1 MFNVHGESY
10 YADVW
15 LGLLS
20 ELVLLD
26 GERLVHHFVAD
37 AGGMDKMQLAV
48 LTPVGDGDVCHIKAG
63 LVGDERKYVAVLY
76 AGELPAAFA
85 EERGGDVVLSARDG
99 FFGLAYGWQKLIAT
113 GIVQGGVEVGMR
125 GHEVDDLMLGSSEER
140 TVFRAKFTG
149 YVMALHIVD
158 GGGVVM
164 VARGIAIDDAILVS
178 HEGEIAAII
187 GEIFLALEG
196 GYGEVAYGLYKG
208 GAVEFASVDNQ
219 LFLSR
224 LWRLDVVSLKGLS
237 DIWKP

>member
-1 MFNVHGESY
+1 MFNSQCSMFNVHGESD
-10 YADVW
+10 YADAW

-26 GERLVHHFVAD
+26 GEGLVHYFVAD

-76 AGELPAAFA
+76 AGELLAAFA

-113 GIVQGGVEVGMR
+113 GVAQGRIKVGMR
-125 GHEVDDLMLGSSEER
+125 GHEINDLMLGTSEQR
-140 TVFRAKFTG
+140 AIFRAEFAG
-149 YVMALHIVD
+149 YVMAFHIVD

-164 VARGIAIDDAILVS
+164 VARSIAVDDAVLVS

-187 GEIFLALEG
+187 GECSLALEG
-196 GYGEVAYGLYKG
+196 GYCEVTYGFYEG
-208 GAVEFASVDNQ
+208 GAVEFASVDN
-219 LFLSR
+219 
-224 LWRLDVVSLKGLS
+224 
-237 DIWKP
+237 